1 MFVPVSGELNH
12 NRSAMK
18 KKALAQGPLSM
29 RDHFD
34 KIGQIASP
42 HDCYALKMITV
53 VIETF
58 AKIGQIGLK
67 PALLEKR

>member
-1 MFVPVSGELNH
+1 MFVSVSGELNH

-29 RDHFD
+29 WDHFD
-34 KIGQIASP
+34 
-42 HDCYALKMITV
+42 
-53 VIETF
+53 
-58 AKIGQIGLK
+58 KIGQIGLK